1 MCVLTYVCV
10 CVCRRKKQNCT
21 VFCVSFFV
29 LFYLWLF
36 PLWFFFFKRSST
48 SCERN
53 LFSPEENYPVVKY
66 GLQDERN
73 ISPNISPFLRD
84 FFASYLDCWKKIF
97 TVSFAVTFHSWLKS
111 AYYEI
116 LSALSWNVNLHCG
129 SCTILPKSITV
140 WLNLKAVFQVD

>member
-1 MCVLTYVCV
+1 MCSHICVCV
-10 CVCRRKKQNCT
+10 CVCVGEKTKI
-21 VFCVSFFV
+21 V
-29 LFYLWLF
+29 LFSVQLF
-36 PLWFFFFKRSST
+36 LYCFISDFFLSDFFFFKRSST

-111 AYYEI
+111 TYYEI

-129 SCTILPKSITV
+129 PCTIIPSKSLCDWT
-140 WLNLKAVFQVD
+140 WKLCSR

>member
-1 MCVLTYVCV
+1 MYCFLCIFFCIVLSLA
-10 CVCRRKKQNCT
+10 
-21 VFCVSFFV
+21 FSS
-29 LFYLWLF
+29 LI
-36 PLWFFFFKRSST
+36 FFFKRSST

-73 ISPNISPFLRD
+73 ISPNISPFLRE